1 MEVHHDQGYCA
12 DILRDRSVRCFIPL
26 NVRIGVLK
34 LEMGRNHRSLHG
46 CVGSNHVSWIYLKSG
61 RYVTSK

>member
-34 LEMGRNHRSLHG
+34 LEMGRNHQSLHG
-46 CVGSNHVSWIYLKSG
+46 YVDSDHVSWTYPKSE